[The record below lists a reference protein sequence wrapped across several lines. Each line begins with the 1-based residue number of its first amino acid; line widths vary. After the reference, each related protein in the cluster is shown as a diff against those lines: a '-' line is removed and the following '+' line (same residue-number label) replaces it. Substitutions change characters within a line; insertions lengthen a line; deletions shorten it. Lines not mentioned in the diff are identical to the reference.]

1 MRCWSAGFGAIQEG
15 GDNQFKLNKVDI
27 PIYPDKYDCQE
38 KINRALEAKRGR
50 KGRKTNLHAGEVC
63 FQLHPN
69 YDLPSPFMDHFS
81 LKNEELNQ
89 TVKKCIIHSALAPFS
104 N

>member
-63 FQLHPN
+63 FQLQLL
-69 YDLPSPFMDHFS
+69 LPFPIHGPF
-81 LKNEELNQ
+81 
-89 TVKKCIIHSALAPFS
+89 
-104 N
+104 